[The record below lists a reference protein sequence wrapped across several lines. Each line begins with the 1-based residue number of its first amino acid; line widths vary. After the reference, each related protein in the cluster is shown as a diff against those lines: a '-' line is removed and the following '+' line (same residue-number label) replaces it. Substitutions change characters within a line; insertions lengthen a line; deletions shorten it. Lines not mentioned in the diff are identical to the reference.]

1 MRLKS
6 IFIVAIVLAASA
18 VGAQDFTDKV
28 KPTCELAKIVARPAE
43 GWFNVPIESPR
54 PGHLGCQM
62 MRTNDAQELVGVLRI
77 RSVTAPAAEFGA
89 DNEAALVDDERK
101 ILQKMN
107 IEVGPEPLWTRE
119 KVPLKGAGFREARGG
134 GYPASIDGNPVPHE
148 VHFLTFRAEDAR
160 YLVTLITPSKR
171 HDEGVYKR
179 NTDDFGVVIRS
190 LVLK

>member
-6 IFIVAIVLAASA
+6 IFIVAIILATSA
-18 VGAQDFTDKV
+18 VVAQDFSDKV

-62 MRTNDAQELVGVLRI
+62 MRTNDAEELVGILRI
-77 RSVTAPAAEFGA
+77 RSVTAPAAEFSA
-89 DNEAALVDDERK
+89 DNEAALIADERK
-101 ILQKMN
+101 ILQRMN
-107 IEVGPEPLWTRE
+107 IEVGPEPLWTRDN
-119 KVPLKGAGFREARGG
+119 VPLKGAGFSEARGG
-134 GYPASIDGNPVPHE
+134 GYPASVGGNPVNQE

>member
-1 MRLKS
+1 M
-6 IFIVAIVLAASA
+6 AIVLAAAA
-18 VGAQDFTDKV
+18 VVAQDFSDKI

-62 MRTNDAQELVGVLRI
+62 MRANDAEELVGVLRI
-77 RSVTAPAAEFGA
+77 RSVTAPAAEFSA
-89 DNEAALVDDERK
+89 DSDAALIADERK
-101 ILQKMN
+101 ILQRMN
-107 IEVGPEPLWTRE
+107 VEVGAEPLWTRE
-119 KVPLKGAGFREARGG
+119 NVPLKGAGFREARGG
-134 GYPASIDGNPVPHE
+134 GYPASVDGNPVPHE
-148 VHFLTFRAEDAR
+148 VHFLTFRAEEAR

-171 HDEGVYKR
+171 HDEEIYKR